1 MKSCLIVLSA
11 ALFSQ
16 ATMAGGLSADFS
28 VEKRPFRRALHSSG
42 FAPRIYSA
50 GDTFNQV
57 KSLKFDYTR
66 THDWALVNDGQRI
79 IDSHFIFPLMHLDHT
94 DPKNYY
100 FKPTDF
106 ILKRAQEAG
115 MKIFYRLG
123 TSIEHTGKVHHFN
136 TLIPEDFDKVAEV
149 FAATVRHYTKGWADG
164 FNWDI
169 KYWEIWNEPD
179 ISNAMWC
186 LPEGDEGPGR
196 FGKRQKLFI
205 KFFVTCLK
213 RLKSEFPELKIGG
226 PAMSSYSEAY
236 FKLILAECKKEG
248 VAPDFISWHYYG
260 DRPLC
265 MTDAADAAR
274 KMLDDFGF
282 TKCELILN
290 EWHYL
295 GKYSWRGLRNS
306 DPQVVKKVWEGPASH
321 NGIESSAFTLTSLA
335 MFQTSKL
342 DQAYFYGCRHTG
354 AWGYMDQ
361 YQQKYKIWYALKL
374 FGDLSEKAATVCDST
389 SADTVT
395 LLAVKSADRKTGW
408 LLVSDYRGKG
418 MEVPVTV
425 KGAGKVVSATLLDY
439 ERNNEPVD
447 VTLENG
453 VMKLKKKIPGSA
465 AFLITFTTVR

>member
-1 MKSCLIVLSA
+1 MKKIATVLLASLLA
-11 ALFSQ
+11 EVVTAD
-16 ATMAGGLSADFS
+16 GLSADFS
-28 VEKRPFRRALHSSG
+28 VEKGVFRRELHSSG
-42 FAPRIYSA
+42 FAPRVTSV
-50 GDTFNQV
+50 GETFNDV
-57 KSLKFDYTR
+57 KSLNFEYAR
-66 THDWALVNDGQRI
+66 THDLALVNDGQRI
-79 IDSHFIFPLMHLDHT
+79 FDVHFMFPLMHLDAKDPNNYFFKAT
-94 DPKNYY
+94 DHAMKRIR
-100 FKPTDF
+100 DAG
-106 ILKRAQEAG
+106 LKV
-115 MKIFYRLG
+115 FYRLG
-123 TSIEHTGKVHHFN
+123 TSIEHSGPTVHFN
-136 TLIPEDFDKVAEV
+136 SLIPEDFDKMAEV
-149 FAATVRHYTKGWADG
+149 FAATVRHYNNGWANG
-164 FNWDI
+164 FYWDI

-179 ISNAMWC
+179 IRNAMWC

-196 FGKRQKLFI
+196 FEKRQKLFI

-226 PAMSSYSEAY
+226 PALCYYREDY
-236 FKLILAECKKEG
+236 FKLLLAECKKEG
-248 VAPDFISWHYYG
+248 LAPDFISWHYYG

-295 GKYSWRGLRNS
+295 GKYSWGGLRNS
-306 DPQVVKKVWEGPASH
+306 DPAVVKKVWEGPASH

-374 FGDLSEKAATVCDST
+374 FGDLAEKAATVCDST

-395 LLAVKSADRKTGW
+395 LLAVKSADGKTGW
-408 LLVSDYRGKG
+408 LLVSDYRGEA
-418 MEVPVTV
+418 MEIPVAV
-425 KGAGKVVSATLLDY
+425 KGAGKVVSATILDH

-453 VMKLKKKIPGSA
+453 VLKLKKKIPGSA
-465 AFLITFTTVR
+465 AFLVTFEIDQ